1 VTADKLIAF
10 TGYQFTSQELLDQA
24 LTHRSHSRSVN
35 NERLEFLGDS
45 VLNLIISNF
54 IYRRFESA
62 SEGRLSRI
70 RASLVK
76 QETLARVA
84 RKIGLGDHIYLGGG
98 ELKSGGFRRA
108 SILSDALEALIAA
121 IYLDSDYLQAE
132 KVVLLLF
139 DDLLQAVDV
148 GSSLKDS
155 KTKLQ
160 EYLQGRQNSLPL
172 YRVVHTSGKS
182 HDQVF
187 TVSCELGDIGLHSEG
202 KGSSRKQ
209 AEQQAAHNIL
219 QMLGVYRT

>member
-1 VTADKLIAF
+1 
-10 TGYQFTSQELLDQA
+10 
-24 LTHRSHSRSVN
+24 LTHRRFSRSAN

-84 RKIGLGDHIYLGGG
+84 REIELGDHILLGGG
-98 ELKSGGFRRA
+98 ELKSGGFRRD

-121 IYLDSDYLQAE
+121 IYLDSDYGQAE
-132 KVVLLLF
+132 KTVLHLF
-139 DDLLQAVDV
+139 DNLLQAVDV
-148 GSSLKDS
+148 ESSLKDP
-155 KTKLQ
+155 KTQLQ
-160 EYLQGRQNSLPL
+160 EYLQGRQKPLPL
-172 YRVVHTSGKS
+172 YEVIQTNGKS

-187 TVSCELGDIGLHSEG
+187 TVSCELSDLDLQSEG
-202 KGSSRKQ
+202 KGSSRKK
-209 AEQQAAHNIL
+209 AEQQAAHNL
-219 QMLGVYRT
+219 LHKLGI

>member
-1 VTADKLIAF
+1 VTTDKLIAF
-10 TGYQFTSQELLDQA
+10 TGYQFSSKELLEQA
-24 LTHRSHSRSVN
+24 LTHRSHSRKVN

-54 IYRRFESA
+54 IYRRFEDA

-76 QETLARVA
+76 QDTLAGVA
-84 RKIGLGDHIYLGGG
+84 REIDLGDHIRLGGG

-108 SILSDALEALIAA
+108 SILSDVLEALIAA

-132 KVVLLLF
+132 KVVLRLF
-139 DDLLQAVDV
+139 DDLLQAVDID
-148 GSSLKDS
+148 SSMKDA
-155 KTKLQ
+155 KTILQ
-160 EYLQGRQNSLPL
+160 EYLQGRQKPLPH
-172 YRVVHTSGKS
+172 YQVVQTSGKS

-187 TVSCELGDIGLHSEG
+187 TVSCEVGDLGLHGEG
-202 KGSSRKQ
+202 RGSSRKK

-219 QMLGVYRT
+219 QMLGACRT